1 MFLRHNE
8 SHFQREI
15 NNTLSLFI
23 YLNFLHSFLFFFSNT
38 EKKKINCVKS
48 SAKKNKFDVTQWII
62 ISLGAFL
69 LRDADD
75 IE

>member
-1 MFLRHNE
+1 MNCIKFSTQTPKIVLKMFLRHNE

-15 NNTLSLFI
+15 NNTLSLFV

-48 SAKKNKFDVTQWII
+48 SAKKNKFNVTQ
-62 ISLGAFL
+62 
-69 LRDADD
+69 
-75 IE
+75 